1 MIKQLII
8 STLLIK
14 LRLREFEK
22 VRVTWRGGWWFDFK
36 FPVFSITQAWE
47 GRKNISVRMQVED
60 QCPCPQI
67 TRSQTKRFLTFKGE
81 GPDVEII
88 M

>member
-1 MIKQLII
+1 MVSSPGTMNGGLHLI
-8 STLLIK
+8 SKHSSSCVKGALPGQT
-14 LRLREFEK
+14 
-22 VRVTWRGGWWFDFK
+22 
-36 FPVFSITQAWE
+36 WE